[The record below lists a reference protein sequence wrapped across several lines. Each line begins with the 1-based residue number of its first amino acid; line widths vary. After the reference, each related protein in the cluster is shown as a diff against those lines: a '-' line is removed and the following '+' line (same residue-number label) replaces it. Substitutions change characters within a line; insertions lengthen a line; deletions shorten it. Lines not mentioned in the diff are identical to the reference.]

1 MQKDSGVSNDDS
13 FIQEVTEEV
22 RRDRL
27 FGLLRR
33 YGWIAVL
40 AVLLLVG
47 AAAWNEWQKAQAA
60 SAAQA
65 FGDAVL
71 GALERDAAAD
81 RRAALAQVPATT
93 PRQRALVAMFTAQ
106 EAEAGTEGVTAA
118 LAALADEAELPAVY
132 RELALLKFIMRPDN
146 ALEPDARIARLE
158 PLTIP
163 GAPFRLLALEQ
174 IALAEVAKGETAAA
188 LTRLQSILGE
198 DQVSQGLRR
207 RVSQL
212 IIALGGTLDAA

>member
-1 MQKDSGVSNDDS
+1 MSNSDN
-13 FIQEVTEEV
+13 FIEEVTEEV
-22 RRDRL
+22 RRDHL

-47 AAAWNEWQKAQAA
+47 GAAYNEWQKARAA
-60 SAAQA
+60 TAAQD
-65 FGDAVL
+65 FGDAL
-71 GALERDAAAD
+71 LAALEQNDAAE
-81 RRAALAQVPATT
+81 RRAALADVPTDG
-93 PRQRALVAMFTAQ
+93 PRQRALVAMFAAQDAAADTA
-106 EAEAGTEGVTAA
+106 GVTAA
-118 LAALADEAELPAVY
+118 LGALADAPELPDVY

-146 ALEPDARIARLE
+146 GLDPDARIARLT
-158 PLTIP
+158 PLSIP
-163 GAPFRLLALEQ
+163 GAPYRLLAIEQ

-188 LTRLQSILGE
+188 LTRLQALLGE